1 MTLGGAPDPVE
12 FVDIITRIH
21 RETSANGAFGY
32 AQPTVIGKIKRT
44 NSWQTSWGKA
54 FACHLKDAFDYD
66 RDTNGPWRELRLVYE
81 ELVAHVVPRLLDV
94 LQMGGRSITPALIHG
109 DLWER
114 NIGADKATGKT
125 VIFDP
130 GCFYGHNEMEFGT
143 WRCTWATHFNLKD
156 RSYLSLYQKEMPPSE
171 PADEWDDRNR
181 LYSIYAYLVASAGHF
196 GSSFRLIAQ
205 NEMIFLCEKYGAEK
219 YNTTRGK
226 YNANLVKSLSEDESS
241 GIAI

>member
-66 RDTNGPWRELRLVYE
+66 RTTNGPWRKLRLVYE

-114 NIGADKATGKT
+114 NVGADKATGKT

-156 RSYLSLYQKEMPPSE
+156 RLYLSLYQKEMPPSE
-171 PADEWDDRNR
+171 PAEEWDDRNR

-196 GSSFRLIAQ
+196 GSSFRL
-205 NEMIFLCEKYGAEK
+205 M
-219 YNTTRGK
+219 
-226 YNANLVKSLSEDESS
+226 
-241 GIAI
+241 